1 MSLKVSQLLQNT
13 FFWHIFFSTKIDKK
27 TQLKMKGTSGNSKH
41 KHVKA
46 EANILLQAVDRNF
59 DHPQTHNDCHDLQL
73 FTFID
78 KASREK
84 HFLQHRRRIQ
94 F

>member
-1 MSLKVSQLLQNT
+1 
-13 FFWHIFFSTKIDKK
+13 
-27 TQLKMKGTSGNSKH
+27 MKGTSGNSKH
-41 KHVKA
+41 KHVEA
-46 EANILLQAVDRNF
+46 EANLFLQALDRNF
-59 DHPQTHNDCHDLQL
+59 DHPQTHNDWHNLQF

>member
-1 MSLKVSQLLQNT
+1 
-13 FFWHIFFSTKIDKK
+13 
-27 TQLKMKGTSGNSKH
+27 MKGTSGNSKH